1 MLYPF
6 ALQGLF
12 ADAEQRINTM
22 RTLSLTHPPGSLL
35 FSRLSAGG
43 AAPQAAA
50 IVAALAADGA
60 AGDTE
65 CSVPARQE

>member
-1 MLYPF
+1 MPAQMESKQQLHVPTRV
-6 ALQGLF
+6 LLPP
-12 ADAEQRINTM
+12 
-22 RTLSLTHPPGSLL
+22 THSLL